1 MTHHA
6 HQVLRFHRRIV
17 SNSLKFY
24 VRQIV
29 YPQSCKKSQ
38 STVQRQDGF
47 IPLASMCIKW
57 PGCLSKNPP
66 AFGAWFHAWKDVAT
80 SISRMLLFNISGN
93 SMAPNFQE
101 RTRSKKALYT
111 GWLLHQTKLSNFE
124 FICTIKDYCCTSATQ
139 VLLEAASHG
148 QRKLQIPYIIASD
161 LQILLRLCSL
171 WQSANQWQAGLAV
184 ASLSAWWEDS
194 IESTK
199 SFIHLYPASI
209 DIAHVWFGIL
219 SGQQSI
225 PGASLCRPLRR
236 ESHWKCPRHRTPAIP
251 NTGWSPERQ
260 WWGVNRSDHPDGI
273 AVVGGSR
280 LLFSSRMQGFFF

>member
-1 MTHHA
+1 MA
-6 HQVLRFHRRIV
+6 WVPFQKPAGVWSLVSCLKRCGHQY
-17 SNSLKFY
+17 LKNVVIQHF
-24 VRQIV
+24 RKLHGSKLSGENEKQ
-29 YPQSCKKSQ
+29 KS
-38 STVQRQDGF
+38 S
-47 IPLASMCIKW
+47 
-57 PGCLSKNPP
+57 
-66 AFGAWFHAWKDVAT
+66 
-80 SISRMLLFNISGN
+80 
-93 SMAPNFQE
+93 
-101 RTRSKKALYT
+101 T

-209 DIAHVWFGIL
+209 DIAHIWFGIL
-219 SGQQSI
+219 SGQQST

-251 NTGWSPERQ
+251 NTRWSPERQ
-260 WWGVNRSDHPDGI
+260 WWGVI
-273 AVVGGSR
+273 I
-280 LLFSSRMQGFFF
+280 RMA